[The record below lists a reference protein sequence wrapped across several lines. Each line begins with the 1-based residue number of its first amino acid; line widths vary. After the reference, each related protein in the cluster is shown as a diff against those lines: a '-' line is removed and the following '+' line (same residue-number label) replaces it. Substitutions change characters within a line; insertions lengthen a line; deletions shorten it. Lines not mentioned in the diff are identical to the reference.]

1 MLDEGEKKK
10 KIPVQKQVMNLGAQF
25 LNVYFVRY
33 TADMISSN
41 GVVILIE
48 LQIGLSD
55 WNTAGTSISDAYGIT

>member
-1 MLDEGEKKK
+1 MCLIISYKKRLNFILDQGGKEKN
-10 KIPVQKQVMNLGAQF
+10 IPVQKQVLNLGTQF

-48 LQIGLSD
+48 LQIGMSD
-55 WNTAGTSISDAYGIT
+55 

>member
-1 MLDEGEKKK
+1 MREREKKYQCK
-10 KIPVQKQVMNLGAQF
+10 KQVMNLGAQF

-48 LQIGLSD
+48 LQISVSD
-55 WNTAGTSISDAYGIT
+55 

>member
-1 MLDEGEKKK
+1 M
-10 KIPVQKQVMNLGAQF
+10 QKQVINLRAGF

-48 LQIGLSD
+48 LQIGVSD
-55 WNTAGTSISDAYGIT
+55 

>member
-1 MLDEGEKKK
+1 MRERRKKK
-10 KIPVQKQVMNLGAQF
+10 NPVQKQVMNLGARF

-48 LQIGLSD
+48 LQIRLSD
-55 WNTAGTSISDAYGIT
+55 WNTAGT

>member
-1 MLDEGEKKK
+1 MRERRK

-25 LNVYFVRY
+25 LNVYFVTY

-48 LQIGLSD
+48 LQISVSD
-55 WNTAGTSISDAYGIT
+55 WNTTGT

>member
-1 MLDEGEKKK
+1 MLNEGEKKK
-10 KIPVQKQVMNLGAQF
+10 KLPVQEQVMNLGAQF

-48 LQIGLSD
+48 LQIGSGD
-55 WNTAGTSISDAYGIT
+55 WNSTGT

>member
-10 KIPVQKQVMNLGAQF
+10 YPFAKNVMNLGAQF

-48 LQIGLSD
+48 LQICLSD
-55 WNTAGTSISDAYGIT
+55 

>member
-1 MLDEGEKKK
+1 MRERRKKK
-10 KIPVQKQVMNLGAQF
+10 NPVQKQVMNLGARF

-48 LQIGLSD
+48 LQIRLSD
-55 WNTAGTSISDAYGIT
+55 

>member
-10 KIPVQKQVMNLGAQF
+10 KIPVQKRVMNLGAQF

-33 TADMISSN
+33 TVDMISSN

-48 LQIGLSD
+48 LQIGVSD
-55 WNTAGTSISDAYGIT
+55 WNTTGT